1 MNFVLFRRKNQAVG
15 SYGYSFLTLEVEV
28 FDVWKARG
36 WMVSGTGP
44 RVGVQIGEDCQASCG
59 ARVIVRASRIA
70 SWIEQLHLIHYIE
83 AIAN

>member
-15 SYGYSFLTLEVEV
+15 TGYEYSFLTLEVEV

-36 WMVSGTGP
+36 WMVSGT
-44 RVGVQIGEDCQASCG
+44 VGVQIGEDCQASCG

>member
-1 MNFVLFRRKNQAVG
+1 MCGRHVVG
-15 SYGYSFLTLEVEV
+15 WFQEQVE
-28 FDVWKARG
+28 
-36 WMVSGTGP
+36 
-44 RVGVQIGEDCQASCG
+44 VQIGEDCQASCG